1 MRQLLGQQF
10 RHLCGRGDRIPREK
24 TQPRIECPTHAGFV
38 ALSKQNALFA
48 VHAPSPDSP
57 GPSSPRHSTAKSG
70 QYNSHR
76 PQPTHSAGAY
86 SGFPSP
92 SSESAPRTAERHAH
106 PTAFAPLQIDEDFH
120 TPTPWD
126 ALRHPAV
133 ANPVPLTAIPPGT
146 AAALNRLESFRPQAA
161 HSQPS
166 APAEHLSGNRLHPLG
181 SPPPPYLVFLPM
193 IHMSCILISR
203 ELRPALPHCGK
214 SSKRNRSAPNRAAET
229 PL

>member
-1 MRQLLGQQF
+1 MRTYSHIFGFKVLLLQ
-10 RHLCGRGDRIPREK
+10 RLKKLPRTSVIK
-24 TQPRIECPTHAGFV
+24 VLA
-38 ALSKQNALFA
+38 
-48 VHAPSPDSP
+48 
-57 GPSSPRHSTAKSG
+57 SPR
-70 QYNSHR
+70 
-76 PQPTHSAGAY
+76 
-86 SGFPSP
+86 
-92 SSESAPRTAERHAH
+92 
-106 PTAFAPLQIDEDFH
+106 
-120 TPTPWD
+120 D

-133 ANPVPLTAIPPGT
+133 AYPVPPDSDPPGT

-203 ELRPALPHCGK
+203 KLRPVLPHCGK